1 MNDEMLDFLAED
13 GAPAVAR
20 VLMGNG
26 TIESKLEIEDVLL
39 HIRKM
44 EKDID
49 FYKQVK
55 SARAAVIDAK
65 IEKVDSQVEM
75 LRDAILSYMTENGE
89 SKVDFPGVGKVTTR
103 TNKSSYVVEDQ
114 SAVEKHLEKL
124 GLLKDVAEQL
134 WKFDKKALNK
144 TLDELKEGN
153 NLPAGIKIEPG
164 KPAIAVSFAKES
176 DAPKPRMTIH
186 KVDAP
191 TDQVTSLNI

>member
-55 SARAAVIDAK
+55 SARAAVID
-65 IEKVDSQVEM
+65 
-75 LRDAILSYMTENGE
+75 N
-89 SKVDFPGVGKVTTR
+89 
-103 TNKSSYVVEDQ
+103 
-114 SAVEKHLEKL
+114 
-124 GLLKDVAEQL
+124 
-134 WKFDKKALNK
+134 
-144 TLDELKEGN
+144 
-153 NLPAGIKIEPG
+153 
-164 KPAIAVSFAKES
+164 
-176 DAPKPRMTIH
+176 
-186 KVDAP
+186 
-191 TDQVTSLNI
+191 